1 MPSREKLRQRRNK
14 ADERAAGEHNSLFGE
29 ILDWMLAPLMFVW
42 PISIAIIHNV
52 ADDIAHAPY
61 DKVLG
66 DSVYELSRQVRST
79 PVGAALVK
87 PPQMRDLFH
96 IDGEDIIYYQVL
108 DGSGR
113 LLAGDAEIPDVPQ
126 DLPWKAGE
134 LYFREGRVNNEDV
147 RIAYMFQPVTTIPDS
162 YVTVQVAETLNKREA
177 LTSRILSGV
186 LLPQFVIIPI
196 AVVLV
201 YFGLARGLRPLNR
214 LQRMIEKRRPTDLSP
229 IEVRRAPEELRP
241 LISALNDMMLR
252 LELNLA
258 AQRRFIA
265 DAAHQMRTPLTGLKS
280 QAELALLENDPA
292 QIRACMEQIF
302 VSATSSAH
310 LINQLLALARAESS
324 TEKVHVVERL
334 ELNGLVER
342 LVADWVPAARLRR
355 IDIGFERAHVP
366 LLVDGNPVLLNEMFK
381 NLIDNAI
388 KYTPIG
394 GMVTVRLRADIRA
407 LFEVEDSGPGVP
419 AEDRQ
424 RVFERFYRVLGT
436 QVEGSGLGL
445 PIVREIAELHRA
457 DVELF
462 DARSV
467 SGLLVRVSFPRVM
480 PEAEAPRDDDAPS
493 WHAAPAGAGRPA

>member
-1 MPSREKLRQRRNK
+1 MLSREKLRQRRNK
-14 ADERAAGEHNSLFGE
+14 ADEKAAGEHNSLFGE

-42 PISIAIIHNV
+42 PISIAVIHNV

-66 DSVYELSRQVRST
+66 DSVYELSRHVRSA
-79 PVGAALVK
+79 PSGAVLVR
-87 PPQMRDLFH
+87 PPQIRDLFH
-96 IDGEDIIYYQVL
+96 IDGDDIIYYQVL

-113 LLAGDAEIPDVPQ
+113 LLAGDAEIPDAPR
-126 DLPWKAGE
+126 DRPWTPGD

-147 RIAYMFQPVTTIPDS
+147 RIAYTFQPVTTVPGT

-241 LISALNDMMLR
+241 LISALNEMMLR
-252 LELNLA
+252 LELNLV
-258 AQRRFIA
+258 AQQRFIA

-292 QIRACMEQIF
+292 QIRVCMEQIF
-302 VSATSSAH
+302 VSATRSAH
-310 LINQLLALARAESS
+310 LINQLLALARAEAS
-324 TEKVHVVERL
+324 TEQVHVVERL
-334 ELNGLVER
+334 ELNGLVEQ
-342 LVADWVPAARLRR
+342 LVIDWVPAARLRR
-355 IDIGFERAHVP
+355 IDIGFERAHV
-366 LLVDGNPVLLNEMFK
+366 LLHVDGNSVLLIEMFK

-388 KYTPIG
+388 KYTPLG
-394 GMVTVRLRADIRA
+394 GVVTVRLRADIRA
-407 LFEVEDSGPGVP
+407 VFEVEDSGPGVP

-457 DVELF
+457 EVELL
-462 DARSV
+462 DAHGA
-467 SGLLVRVSFPRVM
+467 SGLLVRVAFPRVV
-480 PEAEAPRDDDAPS
+480 PAAGEQRAEGPIG
-493 WHAAPAGAGRPA
+493 WHASPASLGGS

>member
-14 ADERAAGEHNSLFGE
+14 ADEKAAGEHNSLFGE
-29 ILDWMLAPLMFVW
+29 ILDWLLAPLMFVW

-52 ADDIAHAPY
+52 ADDIADAPY

-66 DSVYELSRQVRST
+66 DSVFELSRQVRST

-113 LLAGDAEIPDVPQ
+113 LLAGDPEIPDAPH
-126 DLPWKAGE
+126 DRPWKTGE

-186 LLPQFVIIPI
+186 LLPQFVIIPF

-201 YFGLARGLRPLNR
+201 YFGLARGLQPLNR
-214 LQRMIEKRRPTDLSP
+214 LQLVIEKRRPTDLSP
-229 IEVRRAPEELRP
+229 IDIKRAPEELRP
-241 LISALNDMMLR
+241 LINALNDMMLR
-252 LELNLA
+252 LELNLV
-258 AQRRFIA
+258 AQQRFIA

-292 QIRACMEQIF
+292 QIRACMEHIF
-302 VSATSSAH
+302 VSATRSAH
-310 LINQLLALARAESS
+310 LINQLLALARAEASS
-324 TEKVHVVERL
+324 EKIHVVERL
-334 ELNGLVER
+334 ELNALFESEI
-342 LVADWVPAARLRR
+342 AEWVPAARVRR

-366 LLVDGNPVLLNEMFK
+366 LHVDGNPVLLTEMFR

-388 KYTPIG
+388 KYTPYG
-394 GMVTVRLRADIRA
+394 GTVTVRLRADIRA
-407 LFEVEDSGPGVP
+407 ILEVEDSGPGV
-419 AEDRQ
+419 AVEDRQ

-436 QVEGSGLGL
+436 QAEGSGLGL

-457 DVELF
+457 DVELL
-462 DARSV
+462 DAHGP

-480 PEAEAPRDDDAPS
+480 VNATEPVSVRVFDWTS
-493 WHAAPAGAGRPA
+493 TTAGMDG

>member
-1 MPSREKLRQRRNK
+1 MPSREKLRQRRNHSDDNK
-14 ADERAAGEHNSLFGE
+14 RGEYNSLFGE

-42 PISIAIIHNV
+42 PISIAIIHSV

-66 DSVYELSRQVRST
+66 DSVYELSRQVRHT
-79 PVGAALVK
+79 PVGAIFVK

-96 IDGEDIIYYQVL
+96 IDGEDIIYFQVL
-108 DGSGR
+108 GGAGE
-113 LLAGDAEIPDVPQ
+113 LLAGDSEVPDIPADK
-126 DLPWKAGE
+126 PWKPGE
-134 LYFREGRVNNEDV
+134 LYFRVGRVNNEDV
-147 RIAYMFQPVTTIPDS
+147 RIAYMFQPVTTIPGS
-162 YVTVQVAETLNKREA
+162 YVTLQVAETLNKREA

-201 YFGLARGLRPLNR
+201 YLGLARGLWPLKR
-214 LQRMIEKRRPTDLSP
+214 LQEMIEKRRPTDLSP
-229 IEVRRAPEELRP
+229 IDVRRVPEELRP
-241 LISALNDMMLR
+241 LIHALNDMMLR

-258 AQRRFIA
+258 AQQRFIA

-280 QAELALLENDPA
+280 QAELALLEHDPA
-292 QIRACMEQIF
+292 QIRACMEQIQ
-302 VSATSSAH
+302 VSSTSAAH

-324 TEKVHVVERL
+324 TEKVHAVERV
-334 ELNGLVER
+334 ELNAQLEK
-342 LVADWVPAARLRR
+342 LVAEWVPAARSRR
-355 IDIGFERAHVP
+355 IDLGFERAHVP
-366 LLVDGNPVLLNEMFK
+366 LHVDANPMLLNEMFK

-388 KYTPIG
+388 KYTPRG

-407 LFEVEDSGPGVP
+407 IFEVEDSGPGV
-419 AEDRQ
+419 AGEDRQ

-457 DVELF
+457 EVELL
-462 DARSV
+462 DPAGAQ
-467 SGLLVRVSFPRVM
+467 GLIVRVSFPRVM
-480 PEAEAPRDDDAPS
+480 SDAGS
-493 WHAAPAGAGRPA
+493 LLTKVQAA

>member
-1 MPSREKLRQRRNK
+1 MPSRDKLKLRRNK
-14 ADERAAGEHNSLFGE
+14 STGEKTGEYNSLFGE

-66 DSVYELSRQVRST
+66 DSVYELSRQVRFT
-79 PVGAALVK
+79 PVGAIFVK

-108 DGSGR
+108 GGAGE
-113 LLAGDAEIPDVPQ
+113 LLAGDSEVPDVP
-126 DLPWKAGE
+126 DDPKWKPGE
-134 LYFREGRVNNEDV
+134 LYYRGGRINNEDV
-147 RIAYMFQPVTTIPDS
+147 RIAYMFQPVTTIPGS

-201 YFGLARGLRPLNR
+201 YFGLGRGLWPLKR
-214 LQRMIEKRRPTDLSP
+214 LQAVIETRRPTDLSP
-229 IEVRRAPEELRP
+229 IDVRRVPEELRP
-241 LISALNDMMLR
+241 LIHALNDMMLR

-258 AQRRFIA
+258 AQQRFIA
-265 DAAHQMRTPLTGLKS
+265 DAAHQMRTPLTGLRS
-280 QAELALLENDPA
+280 QAELALLEQDPA
-292 QIRACMEQIF
+292 QIRACMEKILL
-302 VSATSSAH
+302 SSTNAAH
-310 LINQLLALARAESS
+310 LINQLLALARAEASS
-324 TEKVHVVERL
+324 EKVHAVERV
-334 ELNGLVER
+334 ELNGLLESQ
-342 LVADWVPAARLRR
+342 VADWVPAARRR
-355 IDIGFERAHVP
+355 HIDIGFERAHVP
-366 LLVDGNPVLLNEMFK
+366 LHVDANPVLLGEMFK

-388 KYTPIG
+388 KYTPHD
-394 GMVTVRLRADIRA
+394 GMVTVRLKADIRA
-407 LFEVEDSGPGVP
+407 LVEVEDSGPGIP

-457 DVELF
+457 EVELL
-462 DARSV
+462 DAHPADEQGHT
-467 SGLLVRVSFPRVM
+467 GLIVRVSFPRVIDGAAVL
-480 PEAEAPRDDDAPS
+480 PREA
-493 WHAAPAGAGRPA
+493 

>member
-1 MPSREKLRQRRNK
+1 MPSREKLRQRRNR
-14 ADERAAGEHNSLFGE
+14 ADEKAAGEHNSLFGE

-87 PPQMRDLFH
+87 PPQIRDLFH
-96 IDGEDIIYYQVL
+96 IDGEDVIYYQVL
-108 DGSGR
+108 DGAGR
-113 LLAGDAEIPDVPQ
+113 LLAGDSEVPDAPL
-126 DLPWKAGE
+126 DKPWKAGE
-134 LYFREGRVNNEDV
+134 VYFRAGRVHNEDV

-162 YVTVQVAETLNKREA
+162 YVTVQVAETLNKRDA

-214 LQRMIEKRRPTDLSP
+214 LQKMIEKRRPTDLSP
-229 IEVRRAPEELRP
+229 IDVKRAPEELRP
-241 LISALNDMMLR
+241 LIHALNDMMLR
-252 LELNLA
+252 LETNLV
-258 AQRRFIA
+258 AQQRFIA

-280 QAELALLENDPA
+280 QAELALLENDPV
-292 QIRACMEQIF
+292 QIRACMEHIF

-310 LINQLLALARAESS
+310 LINQLLALARAEAS
-324 TEKVHVVERL
+324 TEKIHAVERL
-334 ELNGLVER
+334 ELNSMLESQVSE
-342 LVADWVPAARLRR
+342 WVPAARRRR

-366 LLVDGNPVLLNEMFK
+366 LHVDGNPVLLTEMFK

-388 KYTPIG
+388 KYTPVG
-394 GMVTVRLRADIRA
+394 GVVTVRLRADIRA
-407 LFEVEDSGPGVP
+407 IFEVEDSGSGIAVD
-419 AEDRQ
+419 DRQ
-424 RVFERFYRVLGT
+424 RVFERFYRALGT
-436 QVEGSGLGL
+436 QAEGSGLGL

-457 DVELF
+457 DVELL
-462 DARSV
+462 DARSGP
-467 SGLLVRVSFPRVM
+467 GLLVRVSFPRVM
-480 PEAEAPRDDDAPS
+480 VNIVEARS
-493 WHAAPAGAGRPA
+493 YMAADWSAAGIQTDG